1 MSGVFYDHGDSVS
14 IKQCVECECRDGSM
28 TCNRIDPDVVCPQ
41 LNCPPE
47 EQFSVSGECCKF
59 CPGKNKLANKQ
70 QRASVFH

>member
-14 IKQCVECECRDGSM
+14 IKQCVECECQDGSM
-28 TCNRIDPDVVCPQ
+28 KCKRIDPNNMCPK

-59 CPGKNKLANKQ
+59 CPGKL
-70 QRASVFH
+70 FHFNITSSHY